1 MIPFTKLHGI
11 GNDYLYINAIDHPV
25 DDPAKLSI
33 VMSDRHFGVGSDGII
48 LILSS
53 DKADFRMRMFNADG
67 SESEMCGNGI
77 RCFSKYVYD
86 RGMFRKKDLT
96 VETGAGIKHL
106 TLFTE
111 GDKVSK
117 VRVDM
122 GEPRLERAD
131 IPMKGAPGRVI
142 DEPITLKDGTVLRIT
157 ALSVGNPHA
166 VIFVDDTKNFPVGVY
181 GPELENSPLFP
192 RRTNVEFVTVLS
204 GGEVI
209 QRTWERGSGE
219 TLACGTG
226 ATAVCAA
233 GFLTGKTGRKITSHL
248 SGGDLELEWDEKT
261 GHIFMTG
268 PAVEVFSGEWPD

>member
-25 DDPAKLSI
+25 DDPEKLSV

-48 LILSS
+48 LILPS

-86 RGMFRKKDLT
+86 RGMIREKELS
-96 VETGAGIKHL
+96 VETGAGIKNL

-233 GFLTGKTGRKITSHL
+233 GFLTGKTGRNITSHL

-261 GHIFMTG
+261 GHVFMTG
-268 PAVEVFSGEWPD
+268 PAVEVFTGEWPG